1 MGDYGD
7 TWLPVNYCHTVRKP
21 NVNQCEST
29 QGVEY
34 HSGIIQ
40 ELFSV
45 ISNVKWMQI
54 SRTAYTVCVYSRLD
68 VSCTQEKESVNRRRD
83 SEFGF
88 TSSSYVHTEA
98 VMTET
103 SVARRSDAMARG
115 RA

>member
-1 MGDYGD
+1 MSGKLVEHHPRRTAGSVLQSFENTRQHNFEAVPLRVGDYGD

-54 SRTAYTVCVYSRLD
+54 SRTAYTECVCIL
-68 VSCTQEKESVNRRRD
+68 E
-83 SEFGF
+83 
-88 TSSSYVHTEA
+88 
-98 VMTET
+98 
-103 SVARRSDAMARG
+103 
-115 RA
+115 